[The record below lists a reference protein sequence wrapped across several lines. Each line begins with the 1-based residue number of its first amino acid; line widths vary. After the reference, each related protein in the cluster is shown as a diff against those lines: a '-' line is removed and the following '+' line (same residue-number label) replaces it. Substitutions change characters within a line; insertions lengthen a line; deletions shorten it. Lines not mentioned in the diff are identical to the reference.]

1 MKFYLLYNFMKNKPR
16 TTIRGIIIPIVVVAF
31 TLCHGAGFSQDS
43 TKAYSIPRWKI
54 DRLIKIALKAKEC
67 DTLVELQSKTINDGL
82 RTEAKADSVIKSQS
96 ELIKTF
102 RQDQVQ
108 RDSLQR
114 DLHALVGT
122 ESQKKKKW
130 RRIAIGIILLVVVKA
145 VATGS
150 P

>member
-1 MKFYLLYNFMKNKPR
+1 MKTKPR
-16 TTIRGIIIPIVVVAF
+16 TTTRAIFIGVVAI
-31 TLCHGAGFSQDS
+31 LLHGAGFSQDS
-43 TKAYSIPRWKI
+43 TKTYSLPRWKV

-67 DTLVELQSKTINDGL
+67 NTLVELQSKTINDGL

-102 RQDQVQ
+102 NKEQVQ

-114 DLHALVGT
+114 DLNALVGV
-122 ESQKKKKW
+122 ESQKKRKW
-130 RRIAIGIILLVVVKA
+130 KRVAIGIIIAIIVKT